1 MQTGYPRGNF
11 IVFRMV
17 YVMVFFYAFVLVFY
31 VRSTKFLL
39 HIFVILQAIC
49 PTRQHT
55 CIIRT
60 LNTEYVRS

>member
-31 VRSTKFLL
+31 VRSTKFLF
-39 HIFVILQAIC
+39 HIFVYRKQ
-49 PTRQHT
+49 
-55 CIIRT
+55 
-60 LNTEYVRS
+60 YVQRDSIHV